1 MGRSGGG
8 TAWHILE
15 TTTISEGLECGEQGE
30 EWQKSELQM
39 TKNKKQKTIST
50 TGRKNR
56 VIEKI
61 KQMG

>member
-1 MGRSGGG
+1 M
-8 TAWHILE
+8 AWHILE